1 MKKKEPKFEIP
12 KDFLNDYHIYNSLAL
27 EVVIN
32 YIKSLKAFYVN
43 LLNSNNNLYSDDY
56 IKGFIDGLNE
66 NIRALEVF
74 KAREENKFDS

>member
-12 KDFLNDYHIYNSLAL
+12 KDFLKDYHIYNSLAL

-66 NIRALEVF
+66 NIRSLEVF
-74 KAREENKFDS
+74 KAREENKIDG